1 MDKFSKYAHFIP
13 LSHPFTALTVAHAF
27 MDHIY
32 KLHGMPL
39 TIVTDRDRIFTSNLW
54 QALFRLSG
62 TKLHMSTAYHP
73 QTDGQTERVNQ
84 CLETY
89 LCCFVHA
96 CPSQWY
102 SWLGLSE
109 YWYNTCYHTALNVS
123 PFRALYGYEPN
134 HFGIVPATD
143 VTIPELDLLKQHL
156 SRAQLRMKTQA
167 DKHRTERVFQVGD
180 MVYLKLQRYVQ
191 NSVQHRSNKLS
202 FKFFGPFEILEK
214 IGSVAYKLN
223 LPPSSAI
230 HPVFHVS
237 QLKQAPGKDKP
248 VCADLPTTDNMF
260 QILVKILQRRML
272 TRGTTVV
279 HQALIQWSHQPESLA
294 TWEDVLALK
303 QKFPRAPAWRQAG
316 AQGRGIVTA
325 SSGPANNDPVE
336 PMMNGRGKREAR
348 PSTRVSGPDWVHY

>member
-1 MDKFSKYAHFIP
+1 
-13 LSHPFTALTVAHAF
+13 
-27 MDHIY
+27 
-32 KLHGMPL
+32 
-39 TIVTDRDRIFTSNLW
+39 
-54 QALFRLSG
+54 
-62 TKLHMSTAYHP
+62 
-73 QTDGQTERVNQ
+73 
-84 CLETY
+84 
-89 LCCFVHA
+89 
-96 CPSQWY
+96 
-102 SWLGLSE
+102 
-109 YWYNTCYHTALNVS
+109 
-123 PFRALYGYEPN
+123 
-134 HFGIVPATD
+134 
-143 VTIPELDLLKQHL
+143 
-156 SRAQLRMKTQA
+156 MKTQA

-191 NSVQHRSNKLS
+191 SSVQHRSNKLS

-316 AQGRGIVTA
+316 AQRRGIVTA
-325 SSGPANNDPVE
+325 SPGPANNDPVE
-336 PMMNGRGKREAR
+336 PMMNSRGKREAR